1 MTTSQSSFLRVSAF
15 ILLAGL
21 VANGYA
27 ADTAPAASFTPPD
40 EKDIP
45 GDAYG
50 DMIRLGRDIFTNTP
64 RHARAYSGN
73 GLSCVNCHLDRGRL
87 ANSAPLW
94 AAYVSYP
101 AFRKKTGTVST
112 YEARMQGCF
121 TYSMNG
127 KAPPSGSKELTALV
141 TYSYWL
147 ATGAPTGKKM
157 AGAGY
162 PAIEKPPLAPD
173 FQRGAKVFAANCAIC
188 HGNKGEGTQAGG
200 RYVFPPL
207 WGNDSFNWGAGMHRI
222 NTAASFIKANMPL
235 GQGNTLSD
243 QEAWDVA
250 AFVNGH
256 ERPQD
261 PRYLDSVAA
270 TQKKYHDEDCDY
282 GKTVNGHILGARSVP
297 AGGKTRGK

>member
-1 MTTSQSSFLRVSAF
+1 MRAAAL
-15 ILLAGL
+15 ILLAGIFNTAL
-21 VANGYA
+21 A
-27 ADTAPAASFTPPD
+27 ADAATQFTPPD

-45 GDAYG
+45 NNEYG
-50 DMIRLGRDIFTNTP
+50 DTIRLGRDIFTNTP
-64 RHARAYSGN
+64 KYASEYSGN
-73 GLSCVNCHLDRGRL
+73 GISCVNCHLDRGRL
-87 ANSAPLW
+87 AGSSPMW

-101 AFRKKTGTVST
+101 AYRKKTKSVST
-112 YEARMQGCF
+112 YEERIQGCF
-121 TYSMNG
+121 NFSMNG

-157 AGAGY
+157 PGAGY
-162 PAIEKPPLAPD
+162 PKISDPPQAPD
-173 FQRGAKVFAANCAIC
+173 IQRGANVYQANCAIC
-188 HGNKGEGTQAGG
+188 HGNNGEGAKSGD
-200 RYVFPPL
+200 RYIFPPL

-235 GQGNTLSD
+235 GHGNTLTD

-250 AFVNGH
+250 MFVNSH

-261 PRYLDSVAA
+261 PRYFDNVAE
-270 TQKKYHDEDCDY
+270 TQKQYHDENCNY
-282 GKTVNGHILGARSVP
+282 GKEVHGQTLGAKSVP